1 MKWHILHYEEGTVGF
16 KVAEKY
22 QKAKNEFC
30 KSGADSKTGII
41 NIGGMVN
48 GHMPETYYFLAND
61 YYYELEKQV

>member
-1 MKWHILHYEEGTVGF
+1 LKWHILHYEEGTVGF

-30 KSGADSKTGII
+30 KSGADSKTSII

-48 GHMPETYYFLAND
+48 GHMPGTYYFLAND
-61 YYYELEKQV
+61 YLHKLKAS

>member
-1 MKWHILHYEEGTVGF
+1 MKWHILHYEEVTVGF

-61 YYYELEKQV
+61 YLHKLKAS

>member
-41 NIGGMVN
+41 NIGGM
-48 GHMPETYYFLAND
+48 
-61 YYYELEKQV
+61 